1 MPRANAPAPAYTT
14 TVAKSSLDVPHAA
27 GGGAVVG
34 TVIMLSPAVNSWV
47 ILPQKKIMKAGADA
61 GGLDGIGQGSGPVIS
76 DDSRIP
82 LQVSGRRITHGRN
95 DDDDNIVLVR
105 AENASSRCT
114 PFVLLSAIGRLVTTT
129 P

>member
-34 TVIMLSPAVNSWV
+34 TVIMLSPAVSSWM
-47 ILPQKKIMKAGADA
+47 ILPQKKIMKAGAHA
-61 GGLDGIGQGSGPVIS
+61 GGLDGIRSGSPVIS
-76 DDSRIP
+76 DDSRIL
-82 LQVSGRRITHGRN
+82 LQVRRITHGRN